1 MENLSMLNENLEQ
14 RVKLKIMVTGIG
26 NAGSQV
32 AAKARRLGYNAFV
45 INSSYKD
52 LRDEVLSDSIPS
64 FIIGNE
70 ARGAGKARGLAK
82 KLFKETGRDL
92 FSPESIFK
100 KMVEES
106 DVVFVIGS
114 TAGGTGSGVA
124 PTLIELLKQMY
135 SNKIIIYYGILPKDS
150 DSPTAQANCLNCVQE
165 IRDLNIPFMLADL
178 AYYEGVSNDIAY
190 EQIGIH
196 MTETIN
202 VVSGMYLNYS
212 SNGMIDENDMRVIIS
227 EPGYMAAYMLNK
239 VTPEMIEKES
249 IQSQL
254 VKLIKKSPA
263 ADINK
268 DKKVNQ
274 LGVIVNAPEEVVES
288 SKTGNYDELNEYV
301 GIPYGVFENYS
312 TSNTSSGQFIVLYS
326 GMNVSMARLER
337 SKAKIEAKKKQDE
350 ILAKKAQINL
360 TDGIDSQTYGRSD
373 FDFLSRKT
381 DEDES
386 KKESVLDSFFN

>member
-1 MENLSMLNENLEQ
+1 
-14 RVKLKIMVTGIG
+14 
-26 NAGSQV
+26 
-32 AAKARRLGYNAFV
+32 
-45 INSSYKD
+45 
-52 LRDEVLSDSIPS
+52 
-64 FIIGNE
+64 
-70 ARGAGKARGLAK
+70 
-82 KLFKETGRDL
+82 
-92 FSPESIFK
+92 
-100 KMVEES
+100 
-106 DVVFVIGS
+106 
-114 TAGGTGSGVA
+114 
-124 PTLIELLKQMY
+124 
-135 SNKIIIYYGILPKDS
+135 
-150 DSPTAQANCLNCVQE
+150 
-165 IRDLNIPFMLADL
+165 
-178 AYYEGVSNDIAY
+178 
-190 EQIGIH
+190 
-196 MTETIN
+196 
-202 VVSGMYLNYS
+202 
-212 SNGMIDENDMRVIIS
+212 MRVIIS

-312 TSNTSSGQFIVLYS
+312 TSNTSSGQFIILYS